1 MHEFINLC
9 KQSGMMRRA
18 RSGRPSQLGRQRSDL
33 LRMALGTVLVLAVSG
48 FFALAGAP
56 TELAAL
62 EAERPAMAG
71 WGAVVPYGQQAI
83 SQEAARPRTAFQRV
97 LLPPLAPNIAPFDR
111 TYRVQR
117 ILDFQLLDGR
127 PEWTADIRQ
136 GLGQTRFHFHRDGR
150 IVIESPRSRDDLY
163 PLSGTYRLQGAIA
176 MFAATRSI
184 AGSTSH
190 VETAWA
196 GQIDLSRNPLIL
208 VVEVAGSSIQFYG
221 SKTQRYQAQLE
232 LAAR

>member
-1 MHEFINLC
+1 MV
-9 KQSGMMRRA
+9 
-18 RSGRPSQLGRQRSDL
+18 
-33 LRMALGTVLVLAVSG
+33 LGTGLVLVVSG
-48 FFALAGAP
+48 SFDLAGALR
-56 TELAAL
+56 ERVAS
-62 EAERPAMAG
+62 AEEIPEVTG
-71 WGAVVPYGQQAI
+71 WWVGVPYGQQVIA
-83 SQEAARPRTAFQRV
+83 QEAPRPQTVFPQTEIRRV
-97 LLPPLAPNIAPFDR
+97 LLPPLAPNIAPFDH

-163 PLSGTYRLQGAIA
+163 PLSGTYRLQGAFA

-184 AGSTSH
+184 EGNISH

-208 VVEVAGSSIQFYG
+208 VVEVAGSSIQSYG

>member
-1 MHEFINLC
+1 
-9 KQSGMMRRA
+9 
-18 RSGRPSQLGRQRSDL
+18 
-33 LRMALGTVLVLAVSG
+33 
-48 FFALAGAP
+48 
-56 TELAAL
+56 
-62 EAERPAMAG
+62 MAG
-71 WGAVVPYGQQAI
+71 WWGGGPYGQLTL
-83 SQEAARPRTAFQRV
+83 SQPAVQRV

-136 GLGQTRFHFHRDGR
+136 RLGQTSFHFHRDGR
-150 IVIESPRSRDDLY
+150 IVIESPGSRDDLY
-163 PLSGTYRLQGAIA
+163 PLSGTYRLQGALA
-176 MFAATRSI
+176 LFAATRSI
-184 AGSTSH
+184 AGSTSR

-196 GQIDLSRNPLIL
+196 GQIDLSHNPLIL

-221 SKTQRYQAQLE
+221 SKTSRFQAQLE

>member
-1 MHEFINLC
+1 
-9 KQSGMMRRA
+9 
-18 RSGRPSQLGRQRSDL
+18 
-33 LRMALGTVLVLAVSG
+33 
-48 FFALAGAP
+48 
-56 TELAAL
+56 
-62 EAERPAMAG
+62 MAG
-71 WGAVVPYGQQAI
+71 WWGGVPYGQQTL
-83 SQEAARPRTAFQRV
+83 SQPAVQRV
-97 LLPPLAPNIAPFDR
+97 LLPPLAPNLAPFDR
-111 TYRVQR
+111 IFRVQR

-176 MFAATRSI
+176 LFAATRSI

-196 GQIDLSRNPLIL
+196 GQIDLSRNPLL
-208 VVEVAGSSIQFYG
+208 LDVEVAGSSIQFYG